1 MAKQATLQVRIDE
14 ALKDQADHLFE
25 ALGMSASEA
34 VRLFVAQAVN
44 ERRLPFTP
52 HFSKSEGG
60 TSAFGK
66 LRHYGNPHL
75 TGDERSAWLKEQNE
89 KTSRHRTRTTATS
102 DSATSDSATTIV
114 DETILLR
121 YLLDDD
127 PRPSAKA
134 RRLIASG
141 CAQAYPEVAVYTV
154 HLLEEEYRVPR
165 SLIGTVM
172 ELLADDVSFQ
182 DGAAI
187 RLAARLYAGNR
198 LSFAGC
204 LTVARNVLTGYS
216 VATFNKQ
223 LSGAVF

>member
-89 KTSRHRTRTTATS
+89 KTSRHRTRTTA
-102 DSATSDSATTIV
+102 ASDSATTIV

-141 CAQAYPEVAVYTV
+141 CAQAYPEVAVRTV
-154 HLLEEEYRVPR
+154 HLLEEDYRVPR

-182 DGAAI
+182 DGTAI
-187 RLAARLYAGNR
+187 RLAARLYTGNR
-198 LSFAGC
+198 LPFAGC

>member
-1 MAKQATLQVRIDE
+1 MSKQATMQIRVDE
-14 ALKDQADHLFE
+14 ELKQQADQLFE
-25 ALGMSASEA
+25 ALGLSVSEA
-34 VRLFVAQAVN
+34 VRLFVAQSVN

-52 HFSKSEGG
+52 HLSKSEGG

-66 LRHYGNPHL
+66 LRHYGNPQL
-75 TGDERSAWLKEQNE
+75 TGDARSAWLKEQSE
-89 KTSRHRTRTTATS
+89 KAGRSRTRTTVI
-102 DSATSDSATTIV
+102 DNPVVTIV
-114 DETILLR
+114 DETVLLR

-141 CAQAYPEVAVYTV
+141 CAQAYPEVAARTV
-154 HLLEEEYRVPR
+154 RLLEEDYRVPR

-182 DGAAI
+182 DGMAV

-198 LSFAGC
+198 LTFTAC
-204 LTVARNVLTGYS
+204 LTAARNVLTGHP
-216 VATFNKQ
+216 VQTFNKQ
-223 LSGAVF
+223 LSHAAM

>member
-1 MAKQATLQVRIDE
+1 MGKHATMQVRIDDG
-14 ALKDQADHLFE
+14 LKQQAEELFE

-52 HFSKSEGG
+52 HLSKSEGG

-66 LRHYGNPHL
+66 LRHYGNL
-75 TGDERSAWLKEQNE
+75 QLSGDERSAWLKETAE
-89 KTSRHRTRTTATS
+89 KSGRGRTRTTVIENPVV
-102 DSATSDSATTIV
+102 TIV
-114 DETILLR
+114 DETVLLR

-141 CAQAYPEVAVYTV
+141 CAQAYPEVAARTV
-154 HLLEEEYRVPR
+154 RILEEDYHVPR

-172 ELLADDVSFQ
+172 ELLVNDVSFE
-182 DGAAI
+182 DGAAV
-187 RLAARLYAGNR
+187 RLAAHFYIGNR
-198 LSFAGC
+198 LSFTSC
-204 LTVARNVLTGYS
+204 LTVARNVLTGHPIQ
-216 VATFNKQ
+216 TFNKQ
-223 LSGAVF
+223 LSNAAM